1 MSFDRNK
8 PPFTLSDAP
17 QASSWRGAMC
27 ADPTCKLL
35 HIVLLDKDEV
45 PFARFTLDS
54 EDITLIRRMHK
65 DLVSTK
71 ATRDWSFR

>member
-1 MSFDRNK
+1 MSFERK
-8 PPFTLSDAP
+8 EPPFTLSNVP
-17 QASSWRGAMC
+17 QAASWRGAMC
-27 ADPTCKLL
+27 GAPKCKLL

-45 PFARFTLDS
+45 PFAWFTLDS